1 MDSFGIVA
9 AGGLGL
15 IVVAVLL
22 LGYYYPGSGADV
34 LDWRPTRSIEL
45 EAELELDDVEQMLA
59 AQNERR
65 RRRGAPERSLEE
77 IELQVAGDLAEQRRR
92 RAAYLAAREPAAEAE
107 RDLEGLVAV
116 PRSGQRPANEG
127 RGRRGEPPMTAEQ
140 HRAEALAPP
149 VRPPAR

>member
-1 MDSFGIVA
+1 MNFGIVVV
-9 AGGLGL
+9 GGLGAAF
-15 IVVAVLL
+15 VAVLL
-22 LGYYYPGSGADV
+22 LGYYYPGTGADV

-65 RRRGAPERSLEE
+65 RRRGAPERSLAE

-92 RAAYLAAREPAAEAE
+92 RTAYLAAREPAAEAE
-107 RDLEGLVAV
+107 RDLEGLVAA
-116 PRSGQRPANEG
+116 ANE
-127 RGRRGEPPMTAEQ
+127 RRRRRGESPITAEQ

-149 VRPPAR
+149 DRHVRPPAR

>member
-22 LGYYYPGSGADV
+22 LGYYYPGSGADL
-34 LDWRPTRSIEL
+34 LDWSPTRSIEL

-59 AQNERR
+59 AQNARR

-92 RAAYLAAREPAAEAE
+92 RAAYLAAREPAAGAE
-107 RDLEGLVAV
+107 RDLEGLVAI
-116 PRSGQRPANEG
+116 PRSGQ
-127 RGRRGEPPMTAEQ
+127 GRRTSDAGGGES
-140 HRAEALAPP
+140 R
-149 VRPPAR
+149 R